1 MYPNLIESFSVTTFF
16 VDIFKQEIELSFNSI
31 SHIGMQRFC
40 EVMNDGYSSMTRLLL
55 DNNKLGDKG
64 AKCLA
69 GSLLKLNLV
78 ELNIGFNGIEPE
90 GLIEIINAIY
100 TNPTIETLTL
110 SGNNIT
116 NTVSKVIAN
125 MLLHNYNLRQ
135 LFLDHTNIGPV
146 GEKYISAGIATNK
159 RSGVRILTGFQ
170 LGKVLV
176 SLGSPPHLSDV
187 SNETALTY
195 LSVMWAAHNSGSQ
208 TFEQVSDLSGGATSS
223 STIPTRPS
231 DPIDNRLSH
240 HLPSTAAPTRGT
252 GPQRNNAPI
261 DYSAHSASAGEGA
274 AMVVTSDLEV
284 ESSEVYPP
292 TEITRNSNSSRE
304 HRDADSKSA
313 SNSNAVQTFPFL
325 NKFNDQLTGKE
336 DDIDMFLSY
345 ADRDRILRTMS
356 CNVDINIMNISIS
369 QSHLPVSSECS
380 TGKGMVAYMNT
391 RIGV

>member
-1 MYPNLIESFSVTTFF
+1 
-16 VDIFKQEIELSFNSI
+16 
-31 SHIGMQRFC
+31 MQRFC
-40 EVMNDGYSSMTRLLL
+40 DVMNDGYSSMTRLLL

-78 ELNIGFNGIEPE
+78 ELNIGFNGIESE

-195 LSVMWAAHNSGSQ
+195 LSVMWEAHNSGSQ
-208 TFEQVSDLSGGATSS
+208 TFDLSGGATSS
-223 STIPTRPS
+223 ATIPTRPS
-231 DPIDNRLSH
+231 DPIDNRLSP

-252 GPQRNNAPI
+252 GPQRINVPI
-261 DYSAHSASAGEGA
+261 GYYSNHSAPAGEGA
-274 AMVVTSDLEV
+274 AMVVTSDIV

-292 TEITRNSNSSRE
+292 TEIILDNSRE

-313 SNSNAVQTFPFL
+313 FNSNAVQSFPFL

-336 DDIDMFLSY
+336 EDIDMFLSY
-345 ADRDRILRTMS
+345 ADRDRILRSMS
-356 CNVDINIMNISIS
+356 CDVDINIMNISIS
-369 QSHLPVSSECS
+369 QSHLPMPNDCS
-380 TGKGMVAYMNT
+380 PDKGMVAYINT
-391 RIGV
+391 RIGE